1 MTPQGRATRLLA
13 ALLLLWV
20 PGCLSLSCSSPVT
33 GTVGGSL
40 SVQCRY
46 EKKYTDHNKYW
57 CKYSYLPPLRVK
69 IVETTKS
76 EREVRSGRVSIRDH
90 PANRTFTVT
99 LESLRESDEG
109 TYWCG
114 IDRPWTEKIIDLTFP
129 VEVSVSPATSKPT
142 TTTTTSTSTTTATTS
157 TVTAQIP
164 TVSTARTV
172 NATQSRN
179 SQDGSQPSPDQDHG
193 SPSHPAPPLPPS
205 RLPVLL
211 ILLALLLLLLAGASL
226 LAWRMVRRQRRVKA
240 GGNPEPL
247 QNPCQAAPQR
257 EPCYANLELQTLLQG
272 EPVRPRQE
280 EVEYST
286 VQAPREDLHYSMVV
300 FTTQR
305 QEPEDQSPSQRPP
318 RQEPEY
324 SAIRKT
330 RQEPEYSAIRE
341 TRPEPEYSAI
351 RETRQEPEYSAIRE
365 TRPEPEYSA
374 IRETRPEPEYSAI
387 RETWPEPEY
396 STIRET

>member
-1 MTPQGRATRLLA
+1 MTPQGRASRLPA

-20 PGCLSLSCSSPVT
+20 PGCLSLSGPEHVT

-46 EKKYTDHNKYW
+46 EKEYRDYNKYW
-57 CKYSYLPPLRVK
+57 CKSPCLPALRTK
-69 IVETTKS
+69 IVEATES
-76 EREVRSGRVSIRDH
+76 EREVRRGRVSIRDH
-90 PANRTFTVT
+90 PATLTFTVILKNLT
-99 LESLRESDEG
+99 EGDGG
-109 TYWCG
+109 TYRCG
-114 IDRPWTEKIIDLTFP
+114 IDTPWTERLIDITFK
-129 VEVSVSPATSKPT
+129 VEVSVFPAAPTSRRT

-172 NATQSRN
+172 NATQSRS
-179 SQDGSQPSPDQDHG
+179 SQDGSQLSPDSDHG

-226 LAWRMVRRQRRVKA
+226 LAWRMVRRRRRGKA

-280 EVEYST
+280 EVEYSA
-286 VQAPREDLHYSMVV
+286 VAPREDLHYSMVV
-300 FTTQR
+300 FTAQH
-305 QEPEDQSPSQRPP
+305 QEPEDQRPSQRPQ

-330 RQEPEYSAIRE
+330 
-341 TRPEPEYSAI
+341 EYSAI

-365 TRPEPEYSA
+365 TRPEPEYS
-374 IRETRPEPEYSAI
+374 
-387 RETWPEPEY
+387 
-396 STIRET
+396 TIRET